1 MRVLLLLCAVMASA
15 QAIAEETRYIRD
27 TLYVE
32 LRSGQSLQ
40 HRIVHRGLI
49 SGTAVKLLEEA
60 DDGKYALVKTDD
72 GIEGWIQTQYLVSEP
87 VAKQKLQAANAQLAK
102 LRQEHASL
110 EQQFIALQQKR
121 QATASKAAQLDDSN
135 SALKQELE
143 KIKAVSANALQLD
156 RDVKKLRLNNEEL
169 RNQVE
174 ILSADNQRLSD
185 DNSNDAFMNGAF
197 AVLIGVFIT
206 LIVPRL
212 WPSKSNEWA

>member
-1 MRVLLLLCAVMASA
+1 MASA